1 MPTARIEGM
10 PARQFRTG
18 WLSAGLALALLPLQA
33 GCGLFDPQP
42 QAQPPAPTPSRPA
55 RVVRPRT
62 AEAARPADQPAPA
75 APEAEAPSVPEGAPA
90 PQAEAAIPATPPLP
104 EAAPPALWRVVA
116 DRTVGCAVPE
126 TVRML
131 RSSDGL
137 GESQP
142 RLAAQVRREGRCAT
156 TFRLSEWALLRSDG
170 DLVLLRLANPPAG
183 VAPLELWFLRR
194 DVVPQGGAS
203 AG

>member
-1 MPTARIEGM
+1 M
-10 PARQFRTG
+10 PARQVRTR
-18 WLSAGLALALLPLQA
+18 WLGAGLALALLPLQA

-42 QAQPPAPTPSRPA
+42 QLQAPPPAPARPA
-55 RVVRPRT
+55 RVVRPRQAEPARAADAPAPEAEPT
-62 AEAARPADQPAPA
+62 PAPADAPAPSAGPPDPPAASAASPPQQQEAARPA
-75 APEAEAPSVPEGAPA
+75 
-90 PQAEAAIPATPPLP
+90 
-104 EAAPPALWRVVA
+104 LWRVAA

-156 TFRLSEWALLRSDG
+156 TFRLSEWTLVRGEG

-194 DVVPQGGAS
+194 DVVPQGGAGAGS